1 VITADCDSIRDY
13 LDAFV
18 DGELRGAELRHVAA
32 HIDACRRCTE
42 EVETRQ
48 TLGGLIRE
56 SVADGYHHS
65 IPTGLS
71 AGVVARVRAESYFS
85 WRGVLSRAVED
96 WHWAIVGGGAVGGTL
111 LSVLLC
117 SAILLLGTERP
128 RAGSLSSLGT
138 SLMSSPGSLYA
149 EVSREGEGEQVLLVQ
164 VDNGAPSTTP
174 YPLTS
179 PGCEDERGLVEA
191 LVQVVS
197 HNGRLV
203 ELASM
208 PAAERRQVELLLDK
222 IARARMAAPT
232 TVGAMGPLTVKRLY
246 YAENIDV
253 RPLD

>member
-1 VITADCDSIRDY
+1 VITADCDFIRDQ

-32 HIDACRRCTE
+32 HIETCRRCTE

-48 TLGGLIRE
+48 TIGGLIRE

-65 IPTGLS
+65 IPAGLS

-117 SAILLLGTERP
+117 SAILLLGTAHP
-128 RAGSLSSLGT
+128 QAGSLSSLGT

-149 EVSREGEGEQVLLVQ
+149 EVSRGDEERLFVQ
-164 VDNGAPSTTP
+164 IDSGTQSMMPF
-174 YPLTS
+174 PLRS
-179 PGCEDERGLVEA
+179 PGGEEERELVEK
-191 LVQVVS
+191 LLRVLI
-197 HNGRLV
+197 HNGNLV
-203 ELASM
+203 EFASM
-208 PAAERRQVELLLDK
+208 PPADQRQVEVLLDK

-232 TVGAMGPLTVKRLY
+232 IGAMGPLTVRQLY
-246 YAENIDV
+246 FVTNTDV
-253 RPLD
+253 WSSD